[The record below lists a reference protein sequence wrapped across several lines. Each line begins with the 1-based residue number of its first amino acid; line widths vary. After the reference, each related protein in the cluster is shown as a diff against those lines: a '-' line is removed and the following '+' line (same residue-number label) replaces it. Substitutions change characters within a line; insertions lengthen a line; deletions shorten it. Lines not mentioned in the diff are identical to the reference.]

1 MISKEHSES
10 KRWKASDKML
20 VLFEK
25 GLDGEAGKMSMQ
37 SISHQHKI
45 LMQMC
50 HQIAMKNIT
59 QLYTTILKDLK

>member
-1 MISKEHSES
+1 
-10 KRWKASDKML
+10 ML

-45 LMQMC
+45 VMQMC

-59 QLYTTILKDLK
+59 KLFRKLYTTTLKDLK